1 MTKQEAGT
9 SSGDVGQGTLW
20 HRSFRETQRFLTK
33 FNNDWVMSSAAGLA
47 YNLILALIPIA
58 IALIAVLGFT
68 VGALSPGGQVQ
79 LIDRLQH
86 IFPSTLSSN
95 LLQVALASLNR
106 HAGFLSV
113 IAVVTAIFGGSRLF
127 ISIEGYFDIIYRTN
141 PRKIIA
147 QNIMAF
153 LMLLLY
159 IVLTPLMI
167 FASSVPALLLVLV
180 QNSALNQVPGVT
192 QLTQNGLLL
201 SVASILGSLLVSWIL
216 FEAIFLVV
224 PNQNISFKNSWKGA
238 VVSAMLLQIFL
249 FLFPLYITHF
259 MGNYTGEA
267 GFVVIFLLFFY
278 YFAVILLLGAEIN
291 AYFSEKIQPLPDN
304 IAVVLRDAST
314 RSAQADRDGNVSH
327 DR

>member
-1 MTKQEAGT
+1 MAKQEAGT
-9 SSGDVGQGTLW
+9 RNDDVGQGTLW
-20 HRSFRETQRFLTK
+20 HRGLSEGRKFLTK

-68 VGALSPGGQVQ
+68 VGTLSPGGQIQ

-86 IFPSTLSSN
+86 IFPSTLSGN
-95 LLQVALASLNR
+95 LFQVALASLNR
-106 HAGFLSV
+106 HAGFLGV

-127 ISIEGYFDIIYRTN
+127 ISIEGYFDIIYRTS

-167 FASSVPALLLVLV
+167 FASSVPALLLAVV

-224 PNQNISFKNSWKGA
+224 PNQKISFKNSWKGA

-267 GFVVIFLLFFY
+267 GFIVIFLLFFY

-291 AYFSEKIQPLPDN
+291 AYFSEKIQPLPNN
-304 IAVVLRDAST
+304 IAAVLRNASH
-314 RSAQADRDGNVSH
+314 QVSTDSERKEH
-327 DR
+327 